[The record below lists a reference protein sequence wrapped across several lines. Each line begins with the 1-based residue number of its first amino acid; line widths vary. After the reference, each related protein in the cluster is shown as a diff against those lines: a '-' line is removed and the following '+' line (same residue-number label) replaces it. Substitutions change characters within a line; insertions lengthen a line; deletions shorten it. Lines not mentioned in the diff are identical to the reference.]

1 MQKFVDHGQ
10 KQRTH
15 EEAMRDKALADRDK
29 QRKHEDRRDERDAQS
44 SFRKDQLLSL
54 AMQHLAQ
61 RGRQEPV
68 APPQAA
74 PPAAP
79 PAQAVQPTPV
89 TTSTQTTQVEPPEA
103 QAEEPPP
110 EEPWVTLG
118 VPKTIYENAL
128 RSQEQQGADKSML
141 QAYFLAKKR
150 QLYHMKLDPKK
161 LPAWADIND
170 FQDFFRKTVSS
181 PPQRRSQ
188 VDPTTDAQY
197 TAGRVVTVE
206 GGDRNVKAKII
217 RDMGSGSYRVVFL
230 DGPQKGQGAT
240 ITSHFFKR
248 GYQDAFYRDPDA
260 ESAT

>member
-1 MQKFVDHGQ
+1 
-10 KQRTH
+10 
-15 EEAMRDKALADRDK
+15 MRDKELEDRK
-29 QRKHEDRRDERDAQS
+29 RQRKHEDRRSERDERS
-44 SFRKDQLLSL
+44 SQRKD
-54 AMQHLAQ
+54 AMISEAMKQLAQ
-61 RGRQEPV
+61 RGRQEFAQP
-68 APPQAA
+68 APRAQTQ
-74 PPAAP
+74 PAAP
-79 PAQAVQPTPV
+79 P
-89 TTSTQTTQVEPPEA
+89 PERA
-103 QAEEPPP
+103 IPP
-110 EEPWVTLG
+110 EEMKGPWVALG
-118 VPKTIYENAL
+118 VPKSIYENAL

-240 ITSHFFKR
+240 ITNHFFKR